1 MQPLRS
7 QNVTGRN
14 LSSSMTTLL
23 GTLKGTTT
31 QLRKMVIDLKGITD
45 EELRQ
50 GAAIDVVIGQLVS
63 YSDEMAKPNSS
74 HKAAIL
80 GFMLSVETDGKPSL
94 EAIK

>member
-1 MQPLRS
+1 
-7 QNVTGRN
+7 
-14 LSSSMTTLL
+14 MTTLL
-23 GTLKGTTT
+23 GTLKGTT

-50 GAAIDVVIGQLVS
+50 GAAIDVVIRQLVS

-74 HKAAIL
+74 HKASIL

>member
-1 MQPLRS
+1 
-7 QNVTGRN
+7 
-14 LSSSMTTLL
+14 MTTLL

-31 QLRKMVIDLKGITD
+31 QPRKMVIDLKGITD

-63 YSDEMAKPNSS
+63 YSDKMAKPNSS

>member
-63 YSDEMAKPNSS
+63 YSEEMAKPNSS

>member
-1 MQPLRS
+1 
-7 QNVTGRN
+7 
-14 LSSSMTTLL
+14 MTTLL
-23 GTLKGTTT
+23 GTLKGTT

-50 GAAIDVVIGQLVS
+50 GAAIDVVIRQLVS

>member
-1 MQPLRS
+1 
-7 QNVTGRN
+7 
-14 LSSSMTTLL
+14 
-23 GTLKGTTT
+23 
-31 QLRKMVIDLKGITD
+31 MVIDLKGITD

-80 GFMLSVETDGKPSL
+80 AFMLSVETDERLRYK
-94 EAIK
+94 AIK

>member
-1 MQPLRS
+1 MA
-7 QNVTGRN
+7 
-14 LSSSMTTLL
+14 
-23 GTLKGTTT
+23 LKGTTT

-63 YSDEMAKPNSS
+63 YSDEMAKLDSS

-80 GFMLSVETDGKPSL
+80 AFMLSVETDERLRYK
-94 EAIK
+94 AIK

>member
-1 MQPLRS
+1 
-7 QNVTGRN
+7 
-14 LSSSMTTLL
+14 MTTLL

-50 GAAIDVVIGQLVS
+50 GAAIDVVIRQLVS

-80 GFMLSVETDGKPSL
+80 AFMLSVETDGKPSL

>member
-1 MQPLRS
+1 
-7 QNVTGRN
+7 
-14 LSSSMTTLL
+14 MTTLL

-50 GAAIDVVIGQLVS
+50 GAAIDVVIRQLVS

-80 GFMLSVETDGKPSL
+80 GFMLSVETDERLRYK
-94 EAIK
+94 AIK

>member
-7 QNVTGRN
+7 QNVTGRKP
-14 LSSSMTTLL
+14 SSSMTTLL

>member
-1 MQPLRS
+1 
-7 QNVTGRN
+7 
-14 LSSSMTTLL
+14 MTTLL

-31 QLRKMVIDLKGITD
+31 QLRKMVIYLKGITD

>member
-1 MQPLRS
+1 
-7 QNVTGRN
+7 
-14 LSSSMTTLL
+14 MTTLL

-63 YSDEMAKPNSS
+63 YSDKMAKLDSS

-80 GFMLSVETDGKPSL
+80 GLMLSVETDGKLSL

>member
-1 MQPLRS
+1 
-7 QNVTGRN
+7 
-14 LSSSMTTLL
+14 MTTLL

-63 YSDEMAKPNSS
+63 YSDEMAKLDSS

-80 GFMLSVETDGKPSL
+80 AFMLSVETDERLRYK
-94 EAIK
+94 AIK